1 MLAKLSQLEGFFHQQ
16 TDQMAKMQDRF
27 DKELSDAHQRIDQLA
42 EELSDARGKII
53 SLEQKI
59 EHFSE
64 SSQYATYKHPRAATD
79 NQSMTQI
86 TEGDDNDFVVLL
98 Y

>member
-64 SSQYATYKHPRAATD
+64 SSQYATYPRAATD